1 MYGIIKN
8 NKKDMPTYNI
18 SLNEDLSKIV
28 DSQIKTGKFAN
39 RSEFFRQLIRFVFL
53 SNKRNDISDFIYS
66 EPYYSELKTRIKN
79 IKGGKEK
86 IISAKEFDKEF
97 NF

>member
-1 MYGIIKN
+1 
-8 NKKDMPTYNI
+8 MPTYNI

-28 DSQIKTGKFAN
+28 DIQVKSGKFAN

-53 SNKRNDISDFIYS
+53 SSKGNDINDFIYS
-66 EPYYSELKTRIKN
+66 EPYYSELKTRVKN
-79 IKGGKEK
+79 LKSGKEK
-86 IISAKEFDKEF
+86 PVSAKEFDKEF

>member
-1 MYGIIKN
+1 
-8 NKKDMPTYNI
+8 MPTYNI

-28 DSQIKTGKFAN
+28 DANVKTGKFAN

-53 SNKRNDISDFIYS
+53 SDKSNDINDFIYS
-66 EPYYSELKTRIKN
+66 EPYDSELKARIKN
-79 IKGGKEK
+79 MKDGKEK
-86 IISAKEFDKEF
+86 MISAKEFDKEF

>member
-1 MYGIIKN
+1 
-8 NKKDMPTYNI
+8 MPTYNI

-28 DSQIKTGKFAN
+28 DTQVKTGKFAD

-53 SNKRNDISDFIYS
+53 SNKGNDINDFIYS
-66 EPYYSELKTRIKN
+66 EPYDSELKARIKN
-79 IKGGKEK
+79 IKDGKEK
-86 IISAKEFDKEF
+86 IISGNDFDKEF

>member
-1 MYGIIKN
+1 
-8 NKKDMPTYNI
+8 MPTYNI

-28 DSQIKTGKFAN
+28 DFNVKSGKFAN

-53 SNKRNDISDFIYS
+53 SDKGNDINDFIYS
-66 EPYYSELKTRIKN
+66 ESYDSELKARIKSM
-79 IKGGKEK
+79 KDGKEK